1 MSLVDFALG
10 RISALRA
17 RLDRLRVE
25 RRWRHLRSLGM
36 KIGDDVLLP
45 GSTWIDPDFCH
56 LIEIEDHAGFG
67 EGCVLLAHDAQIDE
81 FLDAA
86 RVGRIVIR
94 ESCHI
99 GTRSILLPG
108 VEMGPRTL
116 VGAGSVVSRSLPPD
130 TVCAGSPAKVICSL
144 DEYLER
150 HRARLATRPTFPY
163 ETHGSPYDPVV
174 RAELQRATASGS
186 AYITGGRSA
195 ELRGEGGSLR
205 TRAPAAESGGGP
217 G

>member
-1 MSLVDFALG
+1 M
-10 RISALRA
+10 
-17 RLDRLRVE
+17 
-25 RRWRHLRSLGM
+25 
-36 KIGDDVLLP
+36 
-45 GSTWIDPDFCH
+45 
-56 LIEIEDHAGFG
+56 
-67 EGCVLLAHDAQIDE
+67 
-81 FLDAA
+81 
-86 RVGRIVIR
+86 
-94 ESCHI
+94 
-99 GTRSILLPG
+99 
-108 VEMGPRTL
+108 
-116 VGAGSVVSRSLPPD
+116 
-130 TVCAGSPAKVICSL
+130 ICSL